1 MTGRASVPAR
11 LQASQAAWQGAALL
25 AAVAACLTAAEPA
38 LGQDGA
44 GFYIRGDLLVGFS
57 TQADTQDENCGGGS
71 PVFGCGTRLD
81 SSAGSSVGFTIG
93 GGYRFLPW
101 LRADATIGY
110 RPLFGVDGT
119 VVRPGTAD
127 RPFEADIS
135 SVAGMIN
142 AYFDI
147 AGLVP
152 GRLGMFQPYVMA
164 GIGLAHNDMGDIST
178 TRPSTNAAETIQG
191 GGNLSFAWTLG
202 VGTGLDLGKGFVVDL
217 GYKYIDL
224 GDFTSDSGNNACS
237 GSSCRY
243 VDSVTGGLS
252 VHEFSAGLRY
262 HF

>member
-1 MTGRASVPAR
+1 MTALSS
-11 LQASQAAWQGAALL
+11 QASRIAALSAGLL
-25 AAVAACLTAAEPA
+25 AVVAGVQPA
-38 LGQDGA
+38 SGQEA
-44 GFYIRGDLLVGFS
+44 SGFYVRGDLLVGFS
-57 TQADTQDENCGGGS
+57 TQADTQDDDCGGGA

-81 SSAGSSVGFTIG
+81 SSAGSSVGFSIG

-101 LRADATIGY
+101 LRADATIAY

-127 RPFEADIS
+127 RPFDADIS
-135 SVAGMIN
+135 SVSGMVN
-142 AYFDI
+142 GYFDI
-147 AGLVP
+147 AGVVP
-152 GRLGMFQPYVMA
+152 GRLGMLQPYVMA

-178 TRPSTNAAETIQG
+178 TRPSNNAAETITG
-191 GGNLSFAWTLG
+191 GGNLSFAWALG
-202 VGTGLDLGKGFVVDL
+202 VGTGIDLGKGFVVDV

-224 GDFTSDSGNNACS
+224 GDFSSDAGNTACQ
-237 GSSCRY
+237 GANCRY